1 MTVSQTEVMSVKAEG
16 DALQVQRSYGAGM
29 P

>member
-1 MTVSQTEVMSVKAEG
+1 VTVSQTELMSVKAEG
-16 DALQVQRSYGAGM
+16 DALQVRRSYGAGM